1 MPPKEKGRSG
11 TVKRSLAPNLRKRAK
26 TREDPGTV
34 TIQLGLSSNA
44 PGDPNP
50 SHQAP
55 PTRQQRIPV
64 VVAPDEEWRW
74 KQPADEAISSRSSP
88 ELDLTQ
94 PAEPDHLVSEL
105 LPIFLSEDLSGI
117 SLQSIDDE
125 VVHSI
130 LEEVAVGGWFSFF
143 S

>member
-1 MPPKEKGRSG
+1 MPPKHKARSA
-11 TVKRSLAPNLRKRAK
+11 TVKRILAPNQRKRA
-26 TREDPGTV
+26 RARADAGTV
-34 TIQLGLSSNA
+34 TLQLGSSSNA
-44 PGDPNP
+44 PGDPNR
-50 SHQAP
+50 SRQAP
-55 PTRQQRIPV
+55 PIRIPV
-64 VVAPDEEWRW
+64 VVAPDDNWRR

-130 LEEVAVGGWFSFF
+130 LEEVTVGG
-143 S
+143 